1 MLRRIV
7 WEIEKNHGAILLK
20 DLARKLEVDPFV
32 LEGMLQTMSR
42 IKQAAPLPVEITCSR
57 GACSACPLHTSY
69 NDPSCSGY
77 RVVSILPPAKS
88 K

>member
-1 MLRRIV
+1 MIRRILE
-7 WEIEKNHGAILLK
+7 EIERNHGAILLK
-20 DLARKLEVDPFV
+20 DLAHELDVDPFA

-42 IKQAAPLPVEITCSR
+42 IKRVAPLPVEITCSR

-69 NDPSCSGY
+69 NDPSCGGY
-77 RVVSILPPAKS
+77 RMVSILPPAKS